1 MRTSRLGDDD
11 TFVIAVDGELDMYTV
26 EPLRERLA
34 DVLEGGARR
43 VFLDLMGVTF
53 IDSVT
58 LAMLIDCAKALRASG
73 GRLVLVAEDPRVTR
87 TLEITGLDHF
97 FDVEPSLPEA
107 VRELIERRPDA

>member
-1 MRTSRLGDDD
+1 MSTSRLGDD

-43 VFLDLMGVTF
+43 VLLDLMGVTF

-58 LAMLIDCAKALRASG
+58 LALLIDCAKALRASG

-97 FDVEPSLPEA
+97 FEVEPSLPEA